1 MKNLIKILA
10 TTSILFLLSNGVYA
24 DQQDSNWRILVGIG
38 QSHPGWGYNKNSKNL
53 RFNIST

>member
-38 QSHPGWGYNKNSKNL
+38 QSLSGSFGFLIPP
-53 RFNIST
+53 FET